1 VEPRIETIA
10 VAAYEVPTDSPES
23 DGTIEWDST
32 TCIVVEVSA
41 GGRTGLGYSYSDV
54 AAGHLIA
61 SKLAGVVRGRDPF
74 ATAAM
79 YAAMRESLRNLGEGG
94 IGAMAVSAVDAALW
108 DLKARLL
115 DTSLIRVLGAAREAV
130 PVYGSGG
137 FTSYSIER
145 LCDQLAG
152 WVEQGIPRV
161 KMKIGRDPDADVPR
175 VRAAR
180 EAIGPA
186 AQLFVDANGG
196 YDRKQALAKA
206 ATFADLGVT
215 WFEEPVSKY
224 DHDGLRLMR
233 DRAPAG
239 MEVTAGEYGWMPL
252 DFRRL
257 IEDEA
262 VDVLQADVTRCGGVT
277 GFLNAAAQCEAAFLP
292 LSSHCAPALT
302 LPVAAAAAP
311 LRHIEYFHDHVR
323 IERMFF
329 DGFPEPR
336 GGALRPDPAR
346 PGHGLELKRKDAE
359 RYLVWR
365 DGG

>member
-1 VEPRIETIA
+1 MDPWIETIA
-10 VAAYEVPTDSPES
+10 VAAYKVPTDAPES
-23 DGTIEWDST
+23 DGTFEWDST
-32 TCIVVEVSA
+32 TCVVVEVSA
-41 GGRTGLGYSYSDV
+41 GGRTGLGYTYSDV
-54 AAGHLIA
+54 AAGHLIG
-61 SKLAGVVRGRDPF
+61 SKLADVIRGHDPF
-74 ATAAM
+74 ATAALHSD
-79 YAAMRESLRNLGEGG
+79 MRNALRNLGAVGL
-94 IGAMAVSAVDAALW
+94 GAMALSAVDAALW

-115 DTSLIRVLGAAREAV
+115 DTSLVRVLGAARDSV
-130 PVYGSGG
+130 PIYGSGG
-137 FTSYSIER
+137 FTSYSVER
-145 LCDQLAG
+145 LRDQLAG

-161 KMKIGRDPDADVPR
+161 KMKIGRDPDADIAR
-175 VRAAR
+175 GRAAC

-186 AQLFVDANGG
+186 AQLFVDANGA

-206 ATFADLGVT
+206 AEFSDLGVT

-224 DHDGLRLMR
+224 DHTGLRLIR

-257 IEDEA
+257 IDDGT

-302 LPVAAAAAP
+302 LSVAAAAAP
-311 LRHIEYFHDHVR
+311 LRHIEYFYDHVR

-329 DGFPEPR
+329 DGVPVPKD
-336 GGALRPDPAR
+336 GALRPDPHR
-346 PGHGLELKRKDAE
+346 PGNGLELKRKDAE
-359 RYLVWR
+359 HYLVWR
-365 DGG
+365 GG